1 MLRTYS
7 KLSTLTAA
15 GALAALLS
23 GGVPVSAEDNR
34 ANLGP
39 VGPNEPILATVG
51 DKRVIAYYEPNGD
64 MCDVSAVVFD
74 ASAAGGGHASTRV
87 RMSLHPGELF
97 YVDTVGDE
105 QVMLT
110 CGPKAAMLMVLN
122 RGELLTKAAS
132 RVVN

>member
-74 ASAAGGGHASTRV
+74 ASAATRGRRIEHHGADV
-87 RMSLHPGELF
+87 AHVAIRLVIRDDAL
-97 YVDTVGDE
+97 V
-105 QVMLT
+105 
-110 CGPKAAMLMVLN
+110 A
-122 RGELLTKAAS
+122 
-132 RVVN
+132 